1 MRNSR
6 PLPQAMFKLPPST
19 AATLSPRQAQVQV
32 PMAMPQ
38 AAQSVEAS
46 RAQAIA
52 ELHERRDLSY
62 EEYQREYRRHSETR
76 E

>member
-1 MRNSR
+1 MRHSR
-6 PLPQAMFKLPPST
+6 SLPQAMFKLPPST
-19 AATLSPRQAQVQV
+19 AATLTPMQAQVQV

-52 ELHERRDLSY
+52 DLHERRDLSY
-62 EEYQREYRRHSETR
+62 EEYQREYRRHSEAR

>member
-6 PLPQAMFKLPPST
+6 PLPQAMFKLPPSIT
-19 AATLSPRQAQVQV
+19 ATLSPRQAQVQV

-38 AAQSVEAS
+38 AAQSVEVS

-62 EEYQREYRRHSETR
+62 EEYQREYRRHSEAR